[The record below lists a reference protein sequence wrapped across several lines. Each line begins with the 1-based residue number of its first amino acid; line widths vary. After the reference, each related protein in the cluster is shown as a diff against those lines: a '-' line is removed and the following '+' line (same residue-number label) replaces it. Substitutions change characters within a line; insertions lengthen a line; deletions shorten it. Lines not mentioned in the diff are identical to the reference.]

1 MLINPK
7 ILPDVIRNQ
16 KSHFSSCLQWVGME
30 RVTLPLTLSGG
41 EKVEAWGD
49 VFVNVINE
57 EAKGI
62 HMSRLYLIIHE
73 IVSQRNLSVDMIREI
88 LKKFVQSQEG
98 LSDSAKVVL
107 RWNEMYKRQ
116 ALLSEFSG
124 WRSYPLELGGELI
137 KDNLK
142 IYLKF
147 SIFYSS
153 TCPCSSAL
161 SRQIYQQDFKK
172 EFSGDSVSFD
182 KVSKWLGETSVAA
195 PHSQRSR
202 ADITLT
208 LKNPLQS
215 VSFIRFI
222 DKIETDIKTV
232 VQTAVKREDEQEFAR
247 LNGQNTMFV
256 EDALRV
262 MKKSMGSFKEVESF
276 EIKTRHFESLH
287 VHDAVGSI
295 ISG

>member
-1 MLINPK
+1 MDPK
-7 ILPDVIRNQ
+7 LLPDIVRNQ
-16 KSHFSSCLQWVGME
+16 RSRFSACLQWVGME
-30 RVTLPLTLSGG
+30 RVTLPLTLGNG
-41 EKVEAWGD
+41 ERVEAQGD
-49 VFVNVINE
+49 IFVNVIKE

-62 HMSRLYLIIHE
+62 HMSRLYLVLHE
-73 IVSQRNLSVDMIREI
+73 VVGKKTLGVDLIREI
-88 LKKFVQSQEG
+88 LKRFVQSQEG
-98 LSDSAKVVL
+98 LSNSAKVIL
-107 RWNEMYKRQ
+107 RWNEMHKRQ

-124 WRSYPLELGGELI
+124 WRSYPLELGGELV
-137 KDNLK
+137 KDSFK
-142 IYLKF
+142 IHLKF

-172 EFSGDSVSFD
+172 EFSRDSLSFD
-182 KVSKWLGETSVAA
+182 KVFKWLGNTSVAV

-202 ADITLT
+202 ADITLI
-208 LKNPLQS
+208 LKNSIQS

-222 DKIETDIKTV
+222 DKVETDIKTV

-262 MKKSMGSFKEVESF
+262 MKKSLESFKEIESF
-276 EIKTRHFESLH
+276 EIKTHHFESLH
-287 VHDAVGSI
+287 VHDAVGSVT
-295 ISG
+295 SD